1 VKEIPI
7 CENVVRLKRCSC
19 AEVAGENPDCELHGV
34 SVQSWAQMSDDDC
47 MMEPDIDSFT
57 VRRKSQ
63 EAAAIIKELERTLA
77 EARGFV
83 EAYPAKDTQ
92 DKRGKEAMLTQI
104 DAALSR
110 AQVQP

>member
-63 EAAAIIKELERTLA
+63 EAAAIIRDLVTALGACVAVAERPLKNAMNLNGKSPYDLA
-77 EARGFV
+77 
-83 EAYPAKDTQ
+83 
-92 DKRGKEAMLTQI
+92 M
-104 DAALSR
+104 AALSR